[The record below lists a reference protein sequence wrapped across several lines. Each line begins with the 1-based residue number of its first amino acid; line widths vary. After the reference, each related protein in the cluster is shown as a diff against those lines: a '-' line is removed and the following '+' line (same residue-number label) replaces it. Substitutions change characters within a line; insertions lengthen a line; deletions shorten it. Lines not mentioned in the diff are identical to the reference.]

1 MLDAEAF
8 NITLNEAMQIDQVL
22 DFDAVRVG
30 EPKEQTLFLKNQ
42 GQYPIKYDFTIR
54 KKAQEIFSIEP
65 MVGRLLKDEEINIVV
80 KFLSM
85 KEIKLKTNK
94 QNAEIFLNILEGDQ
108 NEKHQQIPILV
119 NVNAVYS
126 KYSLAPLKN
135 LNFGPMQYGENVTR
149 SFEIRNEGLFEFKY
163 AICDYNNEDEKTK
176 IREERKKEAEERL
189 HGTKKEEVDPKA
201 DAKGKK
207 PDPKAAPPAKPGAK
221 GGKAEIIP
229 DGQVVNV
236 SQYSITPAI
245 GSIAPGS
252 AAVISVTFAAQ
263 GSKFYNNTLA
273 IDVANRDPNDQSD
286 GIPF

>member
-85 KEIKLKTNK
+85 KEIKLKTSK

-108 NEKHQQIPILV
+108 NEKH
-119 NVNAVYS
+119 
-126 KYSLAPLKN
+126 
-135 LNFGPMQYGENVTR
+135 
-149 SFEIRNEGLFEFKY
+149 
-163 AICDYNNEDEKTK
+163 
-176 IREERKKEAEERL
+176 
-189 HGTKKEEVDPKA
+189 
-201 DAKGKK
+201 
-207 PDPKAAPPAKPGAK
+207 
-221 GGKAEIIP
+221 
-229 DGQVVNV
+229 
-236 SQYSITPAI
+236 
-245 GSIAPGS
+245 
-252 AAVISVTFAAQ
+252 
-263 GSKFYNNTLA
+263 
-273 IDVANRDPNDQSD
+273 
-286 GIPF
+286 